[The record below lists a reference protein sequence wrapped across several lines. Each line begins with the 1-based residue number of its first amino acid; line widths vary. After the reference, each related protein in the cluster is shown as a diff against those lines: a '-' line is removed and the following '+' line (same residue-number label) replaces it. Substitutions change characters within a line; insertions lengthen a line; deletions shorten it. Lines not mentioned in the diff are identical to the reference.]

1 MLFDLFN
8 SGALPERRVDF
19 FTEKELKG
27 QMNLTALP
35 DDPLSTEMDR
45 EFIRRSYEIARGAGA
60 DGGRP
65 FGSVLVHEGK
75 IIAEFKNIVTETGD
89 VTQHAETG
97 LVALATQNFS
107 GMCWQ
112 KALFTPAQSP
122 VSCAAAP
129 FTREA
134 FPDCSTAPPPAR

>member
-1 MLFDLFN
+1 VRRPFLICLTVVLFLSGVLILF
-8 SGALPERRVDF
+8 P
-19 FTEKELKG
+19 EKELKG

-75 IIAEFKNIVTETGD
+75 IIAECVTPFNLLLFVWMGSRLPKYTSSG
-89 VTQHAETG
+89 VTLPSA
-97 LVALATQNFS
+97 S
-107 GMCWQ
+107 W
-112 KALFTPAQSP
+112 
-122 VSCAAAP
+122 
-129 FTREA
+129 
-134 FPDCSTAPPPAR
+134 